1 MFRKIYFGL
10 AILALLF
17 LLECFWPLV

>member
-1 MFRKIYFGL
+1 MFREIYFGL